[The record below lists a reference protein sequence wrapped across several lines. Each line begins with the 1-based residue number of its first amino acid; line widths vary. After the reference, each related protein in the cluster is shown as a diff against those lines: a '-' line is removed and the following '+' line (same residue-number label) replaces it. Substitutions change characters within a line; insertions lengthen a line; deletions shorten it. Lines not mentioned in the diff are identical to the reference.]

1 MHEEEFKATL
11 KSCSMNEC
19 RLYTMVDI
27 KRHNSMS
34 LCVIMNKSLDSFYC
48 NTITCTCNKKE
59 KRGIKSPVHETT
71 NSGGNKI
78 QLESASCYITN
89 NKDAHWPVP
98 FSEQHRTT
106 KNVAKV
112 QRKTN
117 NIQDNTSLKEISRDR
132 QDAKDKGT
140 EMIYIVFVYHYIVN
154 KTNGALN
161 IVFIHPVI
169 VSLQLQ

>member
-1 MHEEEFKATL
+1 M
-11 KSCSMNEC
+11 
-19 RLYTMVDI
+19 DI
-27 KRHNSMS
+27 KKEGSMS
-34 LCVIMNKSLDSFYC
+34 LCVVVNKSLNFPFCSG
-48 NTITCTCNKKE
+48 ITCTCNKKE
-59 KRGIKSPVHETT
+59 KRDIHTSVDREFTGDSK
-71 NSGGNKI
+71 GI